1 MIGIDECIE
10 PNSYVLTISID
21 THAAV
26 INVNL
31 NDKENEIFKN
41 VRYYSQVGEYYY
53 SISNVNN
60 DVYNY
65 RNLKNIFR
73 KTLYEPTYVEMEKL
87 GKTMKPIYKQMLEG
101 YKVYDERR
109 YEKSC
114 KIHNMVVYDKILSK
128 FERLSDRYN
137 QLYCHFNPSDA
148 YIGIKLISLHKNM
161 SNATDGIKYELV
173 TPDDMDLSTLSGLI
187 KLSVLIN
194 GKDVVSQV
202 IQEELRAPQIKDN
215 EVIIL
220 NGDSIDVIRMSFF
233 VSLIKLIFN
242 DNCSINLIDFSC
254 SHIYSKV
261 NVAKEDK
268 DRAMEYALVDIEA
281 PPNTA
286 GKFGGKKY
294 KKQKK
299 IKRTR
304 NRKMKT
310 KKSKKSR
317 KIKYS
322 ITKIIK

>member
-31 NDKENEIFKN
+31 NDEENEIFKN

-73 KTLYEPTYVEMEKL
+73 KTLYEPTYIEMENL
-87 GKTMKPIYKQMLEG
+87 GKTLKPIYKQMLEG
-101 YKVYDERR
+101 YNVYDERR

-114 KIHNMVVYDKILSK
+114 KIHNMVVYDKVLSK
-128 FERLSDRYN
+128 FERLNDRYN
-137 QLYCHFNPSDA
+137 QLYCYFNPSDA
-148 YIGIKLISLHKNM
+148 YIGIKLISLHKNT
-161 SNATDGIKYELV
+161 SNAVDGIKYQLV
-173 TPDDMDLSTLSGLI
+173 TPDDIDLSTLSGLI

-202 IQEELRAPQIKDN
+202 IQEKLRAPQVKDN
-215 EVIIL
+215 EEIL
-220 NGDSIDVIRMSFF
+220 VNGDSIDVIRMSFF

-242 DNCSINLIDFSC
+242 NNCSINLIDFSC

-261 NVAKEDK
+261 SIPKEEK
-268 DRAMEYALVDIEA
+268 DRAMGYALVDIEA
-281 PPNTA
+281 PPSTV
-286 GKFGGKKY
+286 GKFGGKKN
-294 KKQKK
+294 KKHK
-299 IKRTR
+299 KRTK
-304 NRKMKT
+304 NVKKFKKSKT
-310 KKSKKSR
+310 KKLKKYN
-317 KIKYS
+317 K
-322 ITKIIK
+322 TKNT

>member
-1 MIGIDECIE
+1 MIEIDECIE

-41 VRYYSQVGEYYY
+41 VRYYSQVGDYYY
-53 SISNVNN
+53 SISNTNN

-73 KTLYEPTYVEMEKL
+73 KTLYEPTYLEMENL
-87 GKTMKPIYKQMLEG
+87 GKTLKPIYKQMLEG
-101 YKVYDERR
+101 YKVYDEKR

-137 QLYCHFNPSDA
+137 QLYCYFNPSDA

-173 TPDDMDLSTLSGLI
+173 TPDDIDLSTLSGLI
-187 KLSVLIN
+187 KLSMLIN

-202 IQEELRAPQIKDN
+202 IQEALRAPQIKDN

-220 NGDSIDVIRMSFF
+220 NGDSIDVVRMSFF

-242 DNCSINLIDFSC
+242 DKCSINLIDFSC

-261 NVAKEDK
+261 SVAKEDK
-268 DRAMEYALVDIEA
+268 DIAMGYALVDIEA
-281 PPNTA
+281 PASTV
-286 GKFGGKKY
+286 GKFGGKKN

-299 IKRTR
+299 MKRTK
-304 NRKMKT
+304 NVKKY
-310 KKSKKSR
+310 KKSKKHGNRTR
-317 KIKYS
+317 KNKL
-322 ITKIIK
+322 

>member
-26 INVNL
+26 INVDL
-31 NDKENEIFKN
+31 NDKENEIFNN
-41 VRYYSQVGEYYY
+41 VRYYSLVGDYYY

-73 KTLYEPTYVEMEKL
+73 KTLYEPTYVEMENL

-128 FERLSDRYN
+128 FERLNDRYN
-137 QLYCHFNPSDA
+137 QLYCYFNPSDA
-148 YIGIKLISLHKNM
+148 FLGIKLISLHKNM
-161 SNATDGIKYELV
+161 SNANDGIKYELV
-173 TPDDMDLSTLSGLI
+173 TPDDIDLSTLSGLI
-187 KLSVLIN
+187 KLSMLVN

-202 IQEELRAPQIKDN
+202 IQEALRAPQIKDN

-261 NVAKEDK
+261 SVTKEDK
-268 DRAMEYALVDIEA
+268 DRAMEYANVDIEA
-281 PPNTA
+281 PASTV
-286 GKFGGKKY
+286 GKFGSKKY

-299 IKRTR
+299 KKRTK
-304 NRKMKT
+304 NV
-310 KKSKKSR
+310 KKSKKTKKYKNRTR
-317 KIKYS
+317 KNKS
-322 ITKIIK
+322 